1 MVIYYENTTQ
11 SVWHTVILSLLDRRT
26 DDFRYDECNFC
37 LNVTR
42 MRSYRRMH
50 LHMYLR
56 AHNAIITAMSQPS
69 EDKDDFQRHI
79 APHRLSGTQE
89 EPVAIEA
96 ERESCFPFC
105 DERPSAGHSGESAP
119 LFVLRL
125 HPSSLAKDTKGS
137 LSVSARFLYFSVVGM
152 FVTIASA
159 SPCYCVCSS
168 EVRSQRG
175 LFLTPAMKSLLRKR
189 KHSE

>member
-1 MVIYYENTTQ
+1 MCWDVFIYGINHPYLKKLSSIGCNFQLSAHTQICYDNKMVIYYENTTQ

-105 DERPSAGHSGESAP
+105 DEHPSAGHSGESAP
-119 LFVLRL
+119 LFVLRYI
-125 HPSSLAKDTKGS
+125 HHHWQKTPKD
-137 LSVSARFLYFSVVGM
+137 LYQFPLV
-152 FVTIASA
+152 FCIF
-159 SPCYCVCSS
+159 
-168 EVRSQRG
+168 Q
-175 LFLTPAMKSLLRKR
+175 L
-189 KHSE
+189 